1 MEIAAVAVAL
11 VCVLVV
17 LVAALT
23 PWVHV
28 LNAVQALRLYV
39 FDGRGDVFVNANE
52 ATWRFRKLALLG
64 RETVRAWF
72 KRAALGRRDEVSALV
87 EEDHMRE
94 GGARVMAHNGFRSMD
109 KRLVYEFGDDHGM
122 ATANLQTIRP
132 DNAAHPGDWDK
143 PKTLLPKENAMLA
156 TYAWKQSPHRGVH
169 PQQAEPFLWQDGAD
183 WTLVEAWTVERTEG
197 WNRAFTVR
205 GLDELTAAERT
216 TDLMQAEE
224 AFARVLRTLYP
235 DTFQRNNIKYAET
248 ETRNVNP
255 VYIVPPILQHRF
267 LTHPKV
273 QRQLGIKSFR
283 NQELVVR
290 RVPTSFRSWRE
301 TFKTDS
307 HVKKHRIVNDVEY
320 VFYTR
325 TGNKEM
331 TNPQSLED
339 FRRERAEDD
348 TWNIS
353 EMVRMPEED
362 LGEGAFGR
370 VLPMKSLR
378 TDEVFAVKFVEEPLN
393 TPEARLIRNDIE
405 LLVNQLNREA
415 RPPNLVAVRGLYWS
429 CNPLS
434 RRPCRLAIA
443 MDRYPTNLTDAITDD
458 LDDERADRLCRR
470 KWTREV
476 HRALEYMHTQLNHG
490 IPVLHRDLKPDNVL
504 LDRPGGRDATAYV
517 ADFGHA
523 CIGRR
528 AATEHLYGT
537 PGFQAPEVVA
547 NQEHG
552 VAADNCSLGSLA
564 WWAGG
569 NDIPG
574 TTEDTRHIQRENI
587 FAHLRQQ
594 VDQAVQDAALAD
606 EGEMFASD
614 LADFAN
620 QLIRLDPG
628 ERMVH
633 SEIRVHPYLTRFAG

>member
-273 QRQLGIKSFR
+273 QRLLGIKSFED
-283 NQELVVR
+283 QTLVCYK
-290 RVPTSFRSWRE
+290 VPKSFWSWLMTFRS
-301 TFKTDS
+301 DS
-307 HVKKHRIVNDVEY
+307 HVKAHRIGENVKY

-331 TNPQSLED
+331 TNPQSFDD
-339 FRRERAEDD
+339 FEGRVDD

-353 EMVRMPEED
+353 KMVAKPEAL
-362 LGEGAFGR
+362 LGKGAVGK
-370 VLPMKSLR
+370 VYVMKSLED
-378 TDEVFAVKFVEEPLN
+378 DEEYAVKLVNEPIN
-393 TPEARLIRNDIE
+393 TSESRKFRNNIE
-405 LLVNQLNREA
+405 LTVNQLLEGA
-415 RPPNLVAVRGLYWS
+415 LHPNLVAVRGLYFS
-429 CNPLS
+429 CDLS
-434 RRPCRLAIA
+434 DDVQQVCKLAIA
-443 MDRYPTNLTDAITDD
+443 MDKYPVNLEDAIPDNN
-458 LDDERADRLCRR
+458 LDNPKRDRFCRR
-470 KWTREV
+470 KWTKEV
-476 HRALEYMHTQLNHG
+476 HTGLEYLHG
-490 IPVLHRDLKPDNVL
+490 LPAQVLHGDLKPQNMML
-504 LDRPGGRDATAYV
+504 SEWGGHNAIAKV
-517 ADFGHA
+517 ADFGHS
-523 CIGRR
+523 CIGARR
-528 AATEHLYGT
+528 PARLYGT
-537 PGFQAPEVVA
+537 QGFVAPELMRYGAVQTV
-547 NQEHG
+547 Q
-552 VAADNCSLGSLA
+552 ADMYALGAVSLRV
-564 WWAGG
+564 GG
-569 NDIPG
+569 HNIPG
-574 TTEDTRHIQRENI
+574 TTGDTADAGIPAEEIPGHIRK
-587 FAHLRQQ
+587 L
-594 VDQAVQDAALAD
+594 VVQAVGQAEAED
-606 EGEMFASD
+606 MFASD
-614 LADFAN
+614 LAAFAEG
-620 QLIRLDPG
+620 LIRPDPAGRMGHAWVRTHSFLDLD
-628 ERMVH
+628 R
-633 SEIRVHPYLTRFAG
+633 A